1 MFNRISACGF
11 DPERPIR
18 AEISFFCGPAVLW
31 TEITILQPINLHP
44 PPGLTRY
51 ILLILALL
59 GFVGMPSA
67 HPAGNHALQS
77 FALSYQPMNFGRPAR
92 TVVTVEDKETHDPLL
107 GATVS
112 IVSRADTL
120 RGTTVKE
127 DFYRIMAVYRCDRIF
142 RDSVDLEVTYVGYK
156 PFKKRYGNTGFRG
169 RIEVKME
176 VDEQS
181 IAQVVVVGQQVAMV
195 FRGDTTVYNAGAFKT
210 MADDRFAE
218 LLKQLPGVEI
228 KDNKIYAEGQEVKRV
243 LIDGKNLFGSKT
255 SYALTDL
262 EASDVRSV
270 RVYEDFSP
278 EAKRLGDNTAEKEK
292 VMDVETKSKRG
303 YILGGNL
310 EGTLGASL
318 ERDYS
323 GRHEIRHSEAGSFYR
338 NTERGNWRLEASNSK
353 DNIRQGEGVS
363 FDSKTTP
370 TKQTDAQADYTL
382 RRGDSTNVSTAV
394 RFGRSRQS
402 STGSSQT
409 EYFPTEAYALRSEE
423 SRNESLS
430 KSLSAEI
437 SNYVNIQRKKKV
449 FGAMTTFSID
459 DGSTLG
465 HSRTQQR
472 IDDEKTRTNLNSN
485 SDRRNIRLNVS
496 IFFHSKISERS
507 TLSFNVSGKYAPGDR
522 DGWRVDTTASTPG
535 LQVKLRNDGDS
546 RNYSFGANL
555 GYRYKLGKKGSVNA
569 SYNFSRDYARSKQ
582 LAVDFLSDPQG
593 VVDTVNSYH
602 YTTDTYTHS
611 LQTSLQ
617 YRSGDVW
624 IMAGLGGVLYDI
636 ARSERFPK
644 EERFP
649 RLFFQLNPTVYL
661 SVGKSRKRFSFNLAS
676 FPQMIP
682 LDALR
687 STLNATNP
695 LSLQAGNP
703 GLKLQNDL
711 SGSAGFQFTDV
722 KKALS
727 FSVRLNGSYTF
738 NYIAQRRT
746 LFLEDTYLPQYDYTA
761 RKGAQLTTQA
771 NVGGNYNLG
780 GRVSYSQQINPLRS
794 TLNVS
799 VNYGFS
805 QTPYFTGEDL
815 FHSVRHSLG
824 FGFGFDSGFSS
835 KVKLNIRSNTSMSSY
850 TTQKETAQELRE
862 QLTAR
867 VDLRFGKYF
876 GSVGTLYEFYCNSR
890 SHALTRHN
898 VILNASAGRKFGKE
912 NRLGLSAGVIDILNR
927 PDYTTTSF
935 DTDYI
940 VTSSTSYLGR
950 YGYLRVAY
958 TF

>member
-1 MFNRISACGF
+1 M
-11 DPERPIR
+11 
-18 AEISFFCGPAVLW
+18 
-31 TEITILQPINLHP
+31 
-44 PPGLTRY
+44 
-51 ILLILALL
+51 
-59 GFVGMPSA
+59 
-67 HPAGNHALQS
+67 
-77 FALSYQPMNFGRPAR
+77 
-92 TVVTVEDKETHDPLL
+92 
-107 GATVS
+107 
-112 IVSRADTL
+112 
-120 RGTTVKE
+120 
-127 DFYRIMAVYRCDRIF
+127 
-142 RDSVDLEVTYVGYK
+142 
-156 PFKKRYGNTGFRG
+156 
-169 RIEVKME
+169 
-176 VDEQS
+176 
-181 IAQVVVVGQQVAMV
+181 
-195 FRGDTTVYNAGAFKT
+195 
-210 MADDRFAE
+210 
-218 LLKQLPGVEI
+218 
-228 KDNKIYAEGQEVKRV
+228 
-243 LIDGKNLFGSKT
+243 
-255 SYALTDL
+255 
-262 EASDVRSV
+262 
-270 RVYEDFSP
+270 
-278 EAKRLGDNTAEKEK
+278 
-292 VMDVETKSKRG
+292 
-303 YILGGNL
+303 
-310 EGTLGASL
+310 
-318 ERDYS
+318 
-323 GRHEIRHSEAGSFYR
+323 
-338 NTERGNWRLEASNSK
+338 
-353 DNIRQGEGVS
+353 
-363 FDSKTTP
+363 
-370 TKQTDAQADYTL
+370 
-382 RRGDSTNVSTAV
+382 
-394 RFGRSRQS
+394 
-402 STGSSQT
+402 
-409 EYFPTEAYALRSEE
+409 
-423 SRNESLS
+423 
-430 KSLSAEI
+430 
-437 SNYVNIQRKKKV
+437 
-449 FGAMTTFSID
+449 
-459 DGSTLG
+459 
-465 HSRTQQR
+465 
-472 IDDEKTRTNLNSN
+472 
-485 SDRRNIRLNVS
+485 NVS

-835 KVKLNIRSNTSMSSY
+835 QVKLNIRSNTSMSSY

-927 PDYTTTSF
+927 PDYATTSF

>member
-1 MFNRISACGF
+1 
-11 DPERPIR
+11 
-18 AEISFFCGPAVLW
+18 
-31 TEITILQPINLHP
+31 
-44 PPGLTRY
+44 
-51 ILLILALL
+51 
-59 GFVGMPSA
+59 
-67 HPAGNHALQS
+67 
-77 FALSYQPMNFGRPAR
+77 MNFGRPAR

-687 STLNATNP
+687 STL
-695 LSLQAGNP
+695 
-703 GLKLQNDL
+703 
-711 SGSAGFQFTDV
+711 
-722 KKALS
+722 
-727 FSVRLNGSYTF
+727 
-738 NYIAQRRT
+738 
-746 LFLEDTYLPQYDYTA
+746 
-761 RKGAQLTTQA
+761 
-771 NVGGNYNLG
+771 
-780 GRVSYSQQINPLRS
+780 
-794 TLNVS
+794 
-799 VNYGFS
+799 
-805 QTPYFTGEDL
+805 
-815 FHSVRHSLG
+815 
-824 FGFGFDSGFSS
+824 
-835 KVKLNIRSNTSMSSY
+835 
-850 TTQKETAQELRE
+850 
-862 QLTAR
+862 
-867 VDLRFGKYF
+867 
-876 GSVGTLYEFYCNSR
+876 
-890 SHALTRHN
+890 TRHN

-927 PDYTTTSF
+927 PDYATTSF

>member
-1 MFNRISACGF
+1 MKSAIPR
-11 DPERPIR
+11 PEAFTATP
-18 AEISFFCGPAVLW
+18 
-31 TEITILQPINLHP
+31 
-44 PPGLTRY
+44 
-51 ILLILALL
+51 
-59 GFVGMPSA
+59 
-67 HPAGNHALQS
+67 
-77 FALSYQPMNFGRPAR
+77 
-92 TVVTVEDKETHDPLL
+92 K
-107 GATVS
+107 GAT
-112 IVSRADTL
+112 
-120 RGTTVKE
+120 
-127 DFYRIMAVYRCDRIF
+127 
-142 RDSVDLEVTYVGYK
+142 
-156 PFKKRYGNTGFRG
+156 
-169 RIEVKME
+169 
-176 VDEQS
+176 
-181 IAQVVVVGQQVAMV
+181 
-195 FRGDTTVYNAGAFKT
+195 
-210 MADDRFAE
+210 
-218 LLKQLPGVEI
+218 
-228 KDNKIYAEGQEVKRV
+228 
-243 LIDGKNLFGSKT
+243 
-255 SYALTDL
+255 
-262 EASDVRSV
+262 
-270 RVYEDFSP
+270 
-278 EAKRLGDNTAEKEK
+278 
-292 VMDVETKSKRG
+292 
-303 YILGGNL
+303 
-310 EGTLGASL
+310 
-318 ERDYS
+318 
-323 GRHEIRHSEAGSFYR
+323 
-338 NTERGNWRLEASNSK
+338 
-353 DNIRQGEGVS
+353 GVS

-485 SDRRNIRLNVS
+485 SDRRNIRLNAS
-496 IFFHSKISERS
+496 IFFHSKISDRS

-546 RNYSFGANL
+546 HNYSFGANL

-569 SYNFSRDYARSKQ
+569 SYSFSRDYARSKQ

-761 RKGAQLTTQA
+761 RKGAQLTTQT

-799 VNYGFS
+799 VNYDFS

-912 NRLGLSAGVIDILNR
+912 NRLGLSVGVIDILNR
-927 PDYTTTSF
+927 PDYATTSF

>member
-1 MFNRISACGF
+1 M
-11 DPERPIR
+11 
-18 AEISFFCGPAVLW
+18 L
-31 TEITILQPINLHP
+31 
-44 PPGLTRY
+44 
-51 ILLILALL
+51 
-59 GFVGMPSA
+59 
-67 HPAGNHALQS
+67 
-77 FALSYQPMNFGRPAR
+77 
-92 TVVTVEDKETHDPLL
+92 
-107 GATVS
+107 
-112 IVSRADTL
+112 
-120 RGTTVKE
+120 
-127 DFYRIMAVYRCDRIF
+127 F
-142 RDSVDLEVTYVGYK
+142 RS
-156 PFKKRYGNTGFRG
+156 
-169 RIEVKME
+169 
-176 VDEQS
+176 
-181 IAQVVVVGQQVAMV
+181 
-195 FRGDTTVYNAGAFKT
+195 
-210 MADDRFAE
+210 
-218 LLKQLPGVEI
+218 
-228 KDNKIYAEGQEVKRV
+228 
-243 LIDGKNLFGSKT
+243 
-255 SYALTDL
+255 
-262 EASDVRSV
+262 
-270 RVYEDFSP
+270 
-278 EAKRLGDNTAEKEK
+278 
-292 VMDVETKSKRG
+292 
-303 YILGGNL
+303 
-310 EGTLGASL
+310 
-318 ERDYS
+318 
-323 GRHEIRHSEAGSFYR
+323 
-338 NTERGNWRLEASNSK
+338 
-353 DNIRQGEGVS
+353 
-363 FDSKTTP
+363 
-370 TKQTDAQADYTL
+370 
-382 RRGDSTNVSTAV
+382 V

-409 EYFPTEAYALRSEE
+409 EYFPTEAYALRNEE

-485 SDRRNIRLNVS
+485 SDRRNIRLNVN

-546 RNYSFGANL
+546 HNYSFGANL

-676 FPQMIP
+676 FPQMIL

-927 PDYTTTSF
+927 PDYATTSF

>member
-1 MFNRISACGF
+1 MKSAIPR
-11 DPERPIR
+11 PEAFTATP
-18 AEISFFCGPAVLW
+18 
-31 TEITILQPINLHP
+31 
-44 PPGLTRY
+44 
-51 ILLILALL
+51 
-59 GFVGMPSA
+59 
-67 HPAGNHALQS
+67 
-77 FALSYQPMNFGRPAR
+77 
-92 TVVTVEDKETHDPLL
+92 K
-107 GATVS
+107 GAT
-112 IVSRADTL
+112 
-120 RGTTVKE
+120 
-127 DFYRIMAVYRCDRIF
+127 
-142 RDSVDLEVTYVGYK
+142 
-156 PFKKRYGNTGFRG
+156 
-169 RIEVKME
+169 
-176 VDEQS
+176 
-181 IAQVVVVGQQVAMV
+181 
-195 FRGDTTVYNAGAFKT
+195 
-210 MADDRFAE
+210 
-218 LLKQLPGVEI
+218 
-228 KDNKIYAEGQEVKRV
+228 
-243 LIDGKNLFGSKT
+243 
-255 SYALTDL
+255 
-262 EASDVRSV
+262 
-270 RVYEDFSP
+270 
-278 EAKRLGDNTAEKEK
+278 
-292 VMDVETKSKRG
+292 
-303 YILGGNL
+303 
-310 EGTLGASL
+310 
-318 ERDYS
+318 
-323 GRHEIRHSEAGSFYR
+323 
-338 NTERGNWRLEASNSK
+338 
-353 DNIRQGEGVS
+353 GVS

-382 RRGDSTNVSTAV
+382 RRGDSTNVSTTV

-409 EYFPTEAYALRSEE
+409 EYFPTEAYALRNEE

-569 SYNFSRDYARSKQ
+569 SYSFSRDYARSKQ
-582 LAVDFLSDPQG
+582 QAVDFLSDPQG
-593 VVDTVNSYH
+593 VVDTINSYH

-738 NYIAQRRT
+738 NYITQRRT

-927 PDYTTTSF
+927 PDYATTSF

>member
-1 MFNRISACGF
+1 MKSAIPR
-11 DPERPIR
+11 PEAFTATP
-18 AEISFFCGPAVLW
+18 
-31 TEITILQPINLHP
+31 
-44 PPGLTRY
+44 
-51 ILLILALL
+51 
-59 GFVGMPSA
+59 
-67 HPAGNHALQS
+67 
-77 FALSYQPMNFGRPAR
+77 
-92 TVVTVEDKETHDPLL
+92 K
-107 GATVS
+107 GAT
-112 IVSRADTL
+112 
-120 RGTTVKE
+120 
-127 DFYRIMAVYRCDRIF
+127 
-142 RDSVDLEVTYVGYK
+142 
-156 PFKKRYGNTGFRG
+156 
-169 RIEVKME
+169 
-176 VDEQS
+176 
-181 IAQVVVVGQQVAMV
+181 
-195 FRGDTTVYNAGAFKT
+195 
-210 MADDRFAE
+210 
-218 LLKQLPGVEI
+218 
-228 KDNKIYAEGQEVKRV
+228 
-243 LIDGKNLFGSKT
+243 
-255 SYALTDL
+255 
-262 EASDVRSV
+262 
-270 RVYEDFSP
+270 
-278 EAKRLGDNTAEKEK
+278 
-292 VMDVETKSKRG
+292 
-303 YILGGNL
+303 
-310 EGTLGASL
+310 
-318 ERDYS
+318 
-323 GRHEIRHSEAGSFYR
+323 
-338 NTERGNWRLEASNSK
+338 
-353 DNIRQGEGVS
+353 GVS

-687 STLNATNP
+687 STL
-695 LSLQAGNP
+695 
-703 GLKLQNDL
+703 
-711 SGSAGFQFTDV
+711 
-722 KKALS
+722 
-727 FSVRLNGSYTF
+727 
-738 NYIAQRRT
+738 
-746 LFLEDTYLPQYDYTA
+746 
-761 RKGAQLTTQA
+761 
-771 NVGGNYNLG
+771 
-780 GRVSYSQQINPLRS
+780 
-794 TLNVS
+794 
-799 VNYGFS
+799 
-805 QTPYFTGEDL
+805 
-815 FHSVRHSLG
+815 
-824 FGFGFDSGFSS
+824 
-835 KVKLNIRSNTSMSSY
+835 
-850 TTQKETAQELRE
+850 
-862 QLTAR
+862 
-867 VDLRFGKYF
+867 
-876 GSVGTLYEFYCNSR
+876 
-890 SHALTRHN
+890 TRHN

>member
-1 MFNRISACGF
+1 MKSAIPR
-11 DPERPIR
+11 PEAFTATP
-18 AEISFFCGPAVLW
+18 
-31 TEITILQPINLHP
+31 
-44 PPGLTRY
+44 
-51 ILLILALL
+51 
-59 GFVGMPSA
+59 
-67 HPAGNHALQS
+67 
-77 FALSYQPMNFGRPAR
+77 
-92 TVVTVEDKETHDPLL
+92 K
-107 GATVS
+107 GAT
-112 IVSRADTL
+112 
-120 RGTTVKE
+120 
-127 DFYRIMAVYRCDRIF
+127 
-142 RDSVDLEVTYVGYK
+142 
-156 PFKKRYGNTGFRG
+156 
-169 RIEVKME
+169 
-176 VDEQS
+176 
-181 IAQVVVVGQQVAMV
+181 
-195 FRGDTTVYNAGAFKT
+195 
-210 MADDRFAE
+210 
-218 LLKQLPGVEI
+218 
-228 KDNKIYAEGQEVKRV
+228 
-243 LIDGKNLFGSKT
+243 
-255 SYALTDL
+255 
-262 EASDVRSV
+262 
-270 RVYEDFSP
+270 
-278 EAKRLGDNTAEKEK
+278 
-292 VMDVETKSKRG
+292 
-303 YILGGNL
+303 
-310 EGTLGASL
+310 
-318 ERDYS
+318 
-323 GRHEIRHSEAGSFYR
+323 
-338 NTERGNWRLEASNSK
+338 
-353 DNIRQGEGVS
+353 GVS

-409 EYFPTEAYALRSEE
+409 EYFLTEAYALRSEE

-912 NRLGLSAGVIDILNR
+912 NRLGVSAGVTDILNR
-927 PDYTTTSF
+927 PDYATTSF

>member
-1 MFNRISACGF
+1 MFNRIPACGF
-11 DPERPIR
+11 DPKHPFR
-18 AEISFFCGPAVLW
+18 AEISFPQTDCTMDGNCYLAANKPSL
-31 TEITILQPINLHP
+31 
-44 PPGLTRY
+44 PGLTRY
-51 ILLILALL
+51 ILLILALF

-77 FALSYQPMNFGRPAR
+77 FAVSTHLMNFGRSAR
-92 TVVTVEDKETHDPLL
+92 TIVMVEDKETHDPLL

-195 FRGDTTVYNAGAFKT
+195 FRGDTTVYNAGSFKT

-243 LIDGKNLFGSKT
+243 LIDGKNLFGTKT

-303 YILGGNL
+303 YIQGGNL

-338 NTERGNWRLEASNSK
+338 NTEKGNWRLEASNSK

-363 FDSKTTP
+363 FNSKTTP
-370 TKQTDAQADYTL
+370 SKQTDAQADYTL
-382 RRGDSTNVSTAV
+382 RRGDSTNVSTSV

-402 STGSSQT
+402 STGFSQT

-423 SRNESLS
+423 SRNESLLR
-430 KSLSAEI
+430 SLSAEI
-437 SNYVNIQRKKKV
+437 SNYVNIQRKKNV
-449 FGAMTTFSID
+449 FGAMTSFSID
-459 DGSTLG
+459 DGSTSG
-465 HSRTQQR
+465 HNRTQQR
-472 IDDEKTRTNLNSN
+472 IDDEKTRTNLNSDFEN
-485 SDRRNIRLNVS
+485 RNIRLNVNVYY
-496 IFFHSKISERS
+496 HTRISERS

-546 RNYSFGANL
+546 RSYSFGANL
-555 GYRYKLGKKGSVNA
+555 GYRYKLGKKGSFNA
-569 SYNFSRDYARSKQ
+569 SYGFSRDYARSKQ

-611 LQTSLQ
+611 LQTRLQ

-624 IMAGLGGVLYDI
+624 MMAGLGGVLYDI

-661 SVGKSRKRFSFNLAS
+661 SVGKSRRRFSFNLAS

-682 LDALR
+682 LESLR

-703 GLKLQNDL
+703 DLKLQNNL

-727 FSVRLNGSYTF
+727 FSVQLNGSYTF
-738 NYIAQRRT
+738 NYIASRRT
-746 LFLEDTYLPQYDYTA
+746 LFLEDTYLPRYDYTA
-761 RKGAQLTTQA
+761 QKGAQLTSQT

-780 GRVSYSQQINPLRS
+780 GRISYSQQINPLRS

-799 VNYGFS
+799 VNYGFN
-805 QTPYFTGEDL
+805 QTPYFTGNDL

-835 KVKLNIRSNTSMSSY
+835 KIKINIRSNTSMSSY
-850 TTQKETAQELRE
+850 TTQKETSQELRE

-890 SHALTRHN
+890 SHTLTRHN

-912 NRLGLSAGVIDILNR
+912 NRLGVSVGVIDILNR
-927 PDYTTTSF
+927 PDYATTSF
-935 DTDYI
+935 DTDYV
-940 VTSSTSYLGR
+940 VTSTTSYLGR

>member
-1 MFNRISACGF
+1 
-11 DPERPIR
+11 
-18 AEISFFCGPAVLW
+18 
-31 TEITILQPINLHP
+31 
-44 PPGLTRY
+44 
-51 ILLILALL
+51 
-59 GFVGMPSA
+59 
-67 HPAGNHALQS
+67 
-77 FALSYQPMNFGRPAR
+77 
-92 TVVTVEDKETHDPLL
+92 
-107 GATVS
+107 
-112 IVSRADTL
+112 
-120 RGTTVKE
+120 
-127 DFYRIMAVYRCDRIF
+127 
-142 RDSVDLEVTYVGYK
+142 
-156 PFKKRYGNTGFRG
+156 
-169 RIEVKME
+169 
-176 VDEQS
+176 
-181 IAQVVVVGQQVAMV
+181 
-195 FRGDTTVYNAGAFKT
+195 

-292 VMDVETKSKRG
+292 VMNVETKSKRG

-409 EYFPTEAYALRSEE
+409 EYFLTEAYALRSEE

-496 IFFHSKISERS
+496 IFFHSKISDRS

-546 RNYSFGANL
+546 HNYSFGANL

-682 LDALR
+682 LDAQRHQPPFVAGRKPR
-687 STLNATNP
+687 SQVAERPLGIGGIPVHRRQKGPLLQRAAQRQLHLQLHRPATH
-695 LSLQAGNP
+695 
-703 GLKLQNDL
+703 
-711 SGSAGFQFTDV
+711 
-722 KKALS
+722 ALPRRHLPAP
-727 FSVRLNGSYTF
+727 VRLHGTEGC
-738 NYIAQRRT
+738 AAHHAGQRR
-746 LFLEDTYLPQYDYTA
+746 
-761 RKGAQLTTQA
+761 
-771 NVGGNYNLG
+771 GNYNLG

-912 NRLGLSAGVIDILNR
+912 NRLGVSAGVIDILNR
-927 PDYTTTSF
+927 PDYATTSF

>member
-1 MFNRISACGF
+1 
-11 DPERPIR
+11 
-18 AEISFFCGPAVLW
+18 
-31 TEITILQPINLHP
+31 
-44 PPGLTRY
+44 
-51 ILLILALL
+51 
-59 GFVGMPSA
+59 
-67 HPAGNHALQS
+67 
-77 FALSYQPMNFGRPAR
+77 MNFGRPAR

-156 PFKKRYGNTGFRG
+156 PFKKRYGNTEFRG

-363 FDSKTTP
+363 VRLEDDP
-370 TKQTDAQADYTL
+370 HETD
-382 RRGDSTNVSTAV
+382 RRPGGLYPAP
-394 RFGRSRQS
+394 GR
-402 STGSSQT
+402 
-409 EYFPTEAYALRSEE
+409 L
-423 SRNESLS
+423 
-430 KSLSAEI
+430 
-437 SNYVNIQRKKKV
+437 
-449 FGAMTTFSID
+449 D
-459 DGSTLG
+459 
-465 HSRTQQR
+465 QR
-472 IDDEKTRTNLNSN
+472 IDRRPVRTQPPEQHGVLADRIFPDRSLCPAQRGEPERIALEIAFGGDLELRQHPAEEEGFRGHDHLF
-485 SDRRNIRLNVS
+485 DRRRLHTRAQPHAAADRRRKDPDEPQQQLRQTQHPIECQHFLPLENFRTVDPVVQRLGQIRTRRPGRLAGRHDRPRHPACKSNCATTATAATIRSAPIWATATNWEKRV
-496 IFFHSKISERS
+496 RS
-507 TLSFNVSGKYAPGDR
+507 TPH
-522 DGWRVDTTASTPG
+522 TASAAITPA
-535 LQVKLRNDGDS
+535 RNS
-546 RNYSFGANL
+546 WRSISSPT
-555 GYRYKLGKKGSVNA
+555 RRA
-569 SYNFSRDYARSKQ
+569 SSTRST
-582 LAVDFLSDPQG
+582 P
-593 VVDTVNSYH
+593 TI
-602 YTTDTYTHS
+602 TRPTPYTHS

-805 QTPYFTGEDL
+805 QTPYFTGDDL

-912 NRLGLSAGVIDILNR
+912 NRLGISVGVIDILNR
-927 PDYTTTSF
+927 PDYATTSF

>member
-1 MFNRISACGF
+1 MKSAIPR
-11 DPERPIR
+11 PEAFTATP
-18 AEISFFCGPAVLW
+18 
-31 TEITILQPINLHP
+31 
-44 PPGLTRY
+44 
-51 ILLILALL
+51 
-59 GFVGMPSA
+59 
-67 HPAGNHALQS
+67 
-77 FALSYQPMNFGRPAR
+77 
-92 TVVTVEDKETHDPLL
+92 K
-107 GATVS
+107 GAT
-112 IVSRADTL
+112 
-120 RGTTVKE
+120 
-127 DFYRIMAVYRCDRIF
+127 
-142 RDSVDLEVTYVGYK
+142 
-156 PFKKRYGNTGFRG
+156 
-169 RIEVKME
+169 
-176 VDEQS
+176 
-181 IAQVVVVGQQVAMV
+181 
-195 FRGDTTVYNAGAFKT
+195 
-210 MADDRFAE
+210 
-218 LLKQLPGVEI
+218 
-228 KDNKIYAEGQEVKRV
+228 
-243 LIDGKNLFGSKT
+243 
-255 SYALTDL
+255 
-262 EASDVRSV
+262 
-270 RVYEDFSP
+270 
-278 EAKRLGDNTAEKEK
+278 
-292 VMDVETKSKRG
+292 
-303 YILGGNL
+303 
-310 EGTLGASL
+310 
-318 ERDYS
+318 
-323 GRHEIRHSEAGSFYR
+323 
-338 NTERGNWRLEASNSK
+338 
-353 DNIRQGEGVS
+353 GVS

-382 RRGDSTNVSTAV
+382 RRGDSTNVSTTV

-485 SDRRNIRLNVS
+485 SDRRNIRLNVN

-546 RNYSFGANL
+546 HNYSFGANL

-569 SYNFSRDYARSKQ
+569 SYSFSRDYARSKQ
-582 LAVDFLSDPQG
+582 QAVDFLSDPQG
-593 VVDTVNSYH
+593 VVDTINSYH

-761 RKGAQLTTQA
+761 RKGAQLTTQT

-912 NRLGLSAGVIDILNR
+912 NRLGLSVGVIDILNR
-927 PDYTTTSF
+927 PDYATTSF

>member
-1 MFNRISACGF
+1 
-11 DPERPIR
+11 
-18 AEISFFCGPAVLW
+18 
-31 TEITILQPINLHP
+31 
-44 PPGLTRY
+44 
-51 ILLILALL
+51 
-59 GFVGMPSA
+59 
-67 HPAGNHALQS
+67 
-77 FALSYQPMNFGRPAR
+77 
-92 TVVTVEDKETHDPLL
+92 
-107 GATVS
+107 
-112 IVSRADTL
+112 
-120 RGTTVKE
+120 
-127 DFYRIMAVYRCDRIF
+127 
-142 RDSVDLEVTYVGYK
+142 
-156 PFKKRYGNTGFRG
+156 
-169 RIEVKME
+169 
-176 VDEQS
+176 
-181 IAQVVVVGQQVAMV
+181 
-195 FRGDTTVYNAGAFKT
+195 
-210 MADDRFAE
+210 
-218 LLKQLPGVEI
+218 
-228 KDNKIYAEGQEVKRV
+228 
-243 LIDGKNLFGSKT
+243 
-255 SYALTDL
+255 
-262 EASDVRSV
+262 
-270 RVYEDFSP
+270 
-278 EAKRLGDNTAEKEK
+278 
-292 VMDVETKSKRG
+292 
-303 YILGGNL
+303 
-310 EGTLGASL
+310 
-318 ERDYS
+318 
-323 GRHEIRHSEAGSFYR
+323 
-338 NTERGNWRLEASNSK
+338 
-353 DNIRQGEGVS
+353 
-363 FDSKTTP
+363 
-370 TKQTDAQADYTL
+370 
-382 RRGDSTNVSTAV
+382 
-394 RFGRSRQS
+394 
-402 STGSSQT
+402 
-409 EYFPTEAYALRSEE
+409 
-423 SRNESLS
+423 
-430 KSLSAEI
+430 
-437 SNYVNIQRKKKV
+437 
-449 FGAMTTFSID
+449 
-459 DGSTLG
+459 
-465 HSRTQQR
+465 
-472 IDDEKTRTNLNSN
+472 
-485 SDRRNIRLNVS
+485 
-496 IFFHSKISERS
+496 
-507 TLSFNVSGKYAPGDR
+507 
-522 DGWRVDTTASTPG
+522 
-535 LQVKLRNDGDS
+535 
-546 RNYSFGANL
+546 
-555 GYRYKLGKKGSVNA
+555 
-569 SYNFSRDYARSKQ
+569 
-582 LAVDFLSDPQG
+582 
-593 VVDTVNSYH
+593 
-602 YTTDTYTHS
+602 
-611 LQTSLQ
+611 
-617 YRSGDVW
+617 
-624 IMAGLGGVLYDI
+624 MAGLGGVLYDI

-761 RKGAQLTTQA
+761 RKGAQLTTQT

-927 PDYTTTSF
+927 PDYATTSF

>member
-1 MFNRISACGF
+1 MKSAIPR
-11 DPERPIR
+11 PEAFTATP
-18 AEISFFCGPAVLW
+18 
-31 TEITILQPINLHP
+31 
-44 PPGLTRY
+44 
-51 ILLILALL
+51 
-59 GFVGMPSA
+59 
-67 HPAGNHALQS
+67 
-77 FALSYQPMNFGRPAR
+77 
-92 TVVTVEDKETHDPLL
+92 K
-107 GATVS
+107 GATGVS
-112 IVSRADTL
+112 KPPTR
-120 RGTTVKE
+120 RTT
-127 DFYRIMAVYRCDRIF
+127 
-142 RDSVDLEVTYVGYK
+142 
-156 PFKKRYGNTGFRG
+156 
-169 RIEVKME
+169 
-176 VDEQS
+176 
-181 IAQVVVVGQQVAMV
+181 
-195 FRGDTTVYNAGAFKT
+195 
-210 MADDRFAE
+210 
-218 LLKQLPGVEI
+218 
-228 KDNKIYAEGQEVKRV
+228 
-243 LIDGKNLFGSKT
+243 
-255 SYALTDL
+255 
-262 EASDVRSV
+262 
-270 RVYEDFSP
+270 
-278 EAKRLGDNTAEKEK
+278 
-292 VMDVETKSKRG
+292 
-303 YILGGNL
+303 
-310 EGTLGASL
+310 
-318 ERDYS
+318 S
-323 GRHEIRHSEAGSFYR
+323 GREKASRSTRRRPPR
-338 NTERGNWRLEASNSK
+338 NRP
-353 DNIRQGEGVS
+353 
-363 FDSKTTP
+363 TP
-370 TKQTDAQADYTL
+370 RRTIPW

-409 EYFPTEAYALRSEE
+409 EYFPTEAYALRNEE

-522 DGWRVDTTASTPG
+522 DGWRIDTTASTPG

-569 SYNFSRDYARSKQ
+569 SYNFSRDYTRSKQ

-727 FSVRLNGSYTF
+727 FSVRLNGNYTF

-746 LFLEDTYLPQYDYTA
+746 LFLEDTYPAPVRLHGTEGCAAHHADQRRGQLQPRGQGLLLTA
-761 RKGAQLTTQA
+761 DQPAALDPER
-771 NVGGNYNLG
+771 LG
-780 GRVSYSQQINPLRS
+780 ELR
-794 TLNVS
+794 L
-799 VNYGFS
+799 
-805 QTPYFTGEDL
+805 QPDAL
-815 FHSVRHSLG
+815 FHRRRPLPLG
-824 FGFGFDSGFSS
+824 PPFARLRLRLRLRLGLSS

-912 NRLGLSAGVIDILNR
+912 NRLGVSVGVIDILNR
-927 PDYTTTSF
+927 PDYATTSF

>member
-1 MFNRISACGF
+1 MKSAIPR
-11 DPERPIR
+11 PEAFTATP
-18 AEISFFCGPAVLW
+18 
-31 TEITILQPINLHP
+31 
-44 PPGLTRY
+44 
-51 ILLILALL
+51 
-59 GFVGMPSA
+59 
-67 HPAGNHALQS
+67 
-77 FALSYQPMNFGRPAR
+77 
-92 TVVTVEDKETHDPLL
+92 K
-107 GATVS
+107 GAT
-112 IVSRADTL
+112 
-120 RGTTVKE
+120 
-127 DFYRIMAVYRCDRIF
+127 
-142 RDSVDLEVTYVGYK
+142 
-156 PFKKRYGNTGFRG
+156 
-169 RIEVKME
+169 
-176 VDEQS
+176 
-181 IAQVVVVGQQVAMV
+181 
-195 FRGDTTVYNAGAFKT
+195 
-210 MADDRFAE
+210 
-218 LLKQLPGVEI
+218 
-228 KDNKIYAEGQEVKRV
+228 
-243 LIDGKNLFGSKT
+243 
-255 SYALTDL
+255 
-262 EASDVRSV
+262 
-270 RVYEDFSP
+270 
-278 EAKRLGDNTAEKEK
+278 
-292 VMDVETKSKRG
+292 
-303 YILGGNL
+303 
-310 EGTLGASL
+310 
-318 ERDYS
+318 
-323 GRHEIRHSEAGSFYR
+323 
-338 NTERGNWRLEASNSK
+338 
-353 DNIRQGEGVS
+353 GVS
-363 FDSKTTP
+363 FDSKTTS

-485 SDRRNIRLNVS
+485 SDRRNIRLNVN

-546 RNYSFGANL
+546 HNYSFGANL

-927 PDYTTTSF
+927 PDYATTSF

>member
-1 MFNRISACGF
+1 
-11 DPERPIR
+11 
-18 AEISFFCGPAVLW
+18 
-31 TEITILQPINLHP
+31 
-44 PPGLTRY
+44 
-51 ILLILALL
+51 
-59 GFVGMPSA
+59 
-67 HPAGNHALQS
+67 
-77 FALSYQPMNFGRPAR
+77 MNFGRPAR
-92 TVVTVEDKETHDPLL
+92 TVVTVEDKETHNPLL

-112 IVSRADTL
+112 LVSRADTL

-382 RRGDSTNVSTAV
+382 RRGDSTNVSTTV

-496 IFFHSKISERS
+496 IFFHSKISEGRPCRS
-507 TLSFNVSGKYAPGDR
+507 TSRANTHPATGTAGGSTRRPRHPACR
-522 DGWRVDTTASTPG
+522 SNCATTATAATIRSAPIWATATNWEKRVRSTPHTTSAAITPA
-535 LQVKLRNDGDS
+535 RNS
-546 RNYSFGANL
+546 RRSISSPT
-555 GYRYKLGKKGSVNA
+555 RRA
-569 SYNFSRDYARSKQ
+569 SS
-582 LAVDFLSDPQG
+582 
-593 VVDTVNSYH
+593 T
-602 YTTDTYTHS
+602 
-611 LQTSLQ
+611 
-617 YRSGDVW
+617 
-624 IMAGLGGVLYDI
+624 
-636 ARSERFPK
+636 
-644 EERFP
+644 
-649 RLFFQLNPTVYL
+649 
-661 SVGKSRKRFSFNLAS
+661 
-676 FPQMIP
+676 
-682 LDALR
+682 R
-687 STLNATNP
+687 STPTITRPTPTRTACKPACNTGAAT
-695 LSLQAGNP
+695 
-703 GLKLQNDL
+703 
-711 SGSAGFQFTDV
+711 SG
-722 KKALS
+722 
-727 FSVRLNGSYTF
+727 
-738 NYIAQRRT
+738 
-746 LFLEDTYLPQYDYTA
+746 
-761 RKGAQLTTQA
+761 
-771 NVGGNYNLG
+771 
-780 GRVSYSQQINPLRS
+780 
-794 TLNVS
+794 
-799 VNYGFS
+799 
-805 QTPYFTGEDL
+805 
-815 FHSVRHSLG
+815 
-824 FGFGFDSGFSS
+824 
-835 KVKLNIRSNTSMSSY
+835 
-850 TTQKETAQELRE
+850 
-862 QLTAR
+862 
-867 VDLRFGKYF
+867 
-876 GSVGTLYEFYCNSR
+876 
-890 SHALTRHN
+890 
-898 VILNASAGRKFGKE
+898 
-912 NRLGLSAGVIDILNR
+912 
-927 PDYTTTSF
+927 
-935 DTDYI
+935 
-940 VTSSTSYLGR
+940 
-950 YGYLRVAY
+950 
-958 TF
+958 

>member
-1 MFNRISACGF
+1 
-11 DPERPIR
+11 
-18 AEISFFCGPAVLW
+18 
-31 TEITILQPINLHP
+31 
-44 PPGLTRY
+44 
-51 ILLILALL
+51 
-59 GFVGMPSA
+59 
-67 HPAGNHALQS
+67 
-77 FALSYQPMNFGRPAR
+77 MNFGRPAR
-92 TVVTVEDKETHDPLL
+92 TVVTVEDKETHNPLL

-120 RGTTVKE
+120 RDTTVKE

-142 RDSVDLEVTYVGYK
+142 RDSVAD
-156 PFKKRYGNTGFRG
+156 
-169 RIEVKME
+169 KME

-409 EYFPTEAYALRSEE
+409 EYFPTEAYALRNEE

-569 SYNFSRDYARSKQ
+569 SYSFSRDYARSKQ
-582 LAVDFLSDPQG
+582 QAVDFLSDPQG
-593 VVDTVNSYH
+593 VVDTINSYH

-761 RKGAQLTTQA
+761 RKSAQLTTQA

-890 SHALTRHN
+890 SHTLTRHN

-927 PDYTTTSF
+927 PDYATTSF

>member
-1 MFNRISACGF
+1 
-11 DPERPIR
+11 
-18 AEISFFCGPAVLW
+18 
-31 TEITILQPINLHP
+31 
-44 PPGLTRY
+44 
-51 ILLILALL
+51 
-59 GFVGMPSA
+59 
-67 HPAGNHALQS
+67 
-77 FALSYQPMNFGRPAR
+77 
-92 TVVTVEDKETHDPLL
+92 
-107 GATVS
+107 
-112 IVSRADTL
+112 
-120 RGTTVKE
+120 
-127 DFYRIMAVYRCDRIF
+127 
-142 RDSVDLEVTYVGYK
+142 
-156 PFKKRYGNTGFRG
+156 
-169 RIEVKME
+169 
-176 VDEQS
+176 
-181 IAQVVVVGQQVAMV
+181 
-195 FRGDTTVYNAGAFKT
+195 
-210 MADDRFAE
+210 
-218 LLKQLPGVEI
+218 
-228 KDNKIYAEGQEVKRV
+228 
-243 LIDGKNLFGSKT
+243 
-255 SYALTDL
+255 
-262 EASDVRSV
+262 
-270 RVYEDFSP
+270 
-278 EAKRLGDNTAEKEK
+278 
-292 VMDVETKSKRG
+292 
-303 YILGGNL
+303 
-310 EGTLGASL
+310 
-318 ERDYS
+318 
-323 GRHEIRHSEAGSFYR
+323 
-338 NTERGNWRLEASNSK
+338 
-353 DNIRQGEGVS
+353 
-363 FDSKTTP
+363 
-370 TKQTDAQADYTL
+370 
-382 RRGDSTNVSTAV
+382 
-394 RFGRSRQS
+394 
-402 STGSSQT
+402 
-409 EYFPTEAYALRSEE
+409 
-423 SRNESLS
+423 
-430 KSLSAEI
+430 
-437 SNYVNIQRKKKV
+437 
-449 FGAMTTFSID
+449 MTTFSID

-485 SDRRNIRLNVS
+485 SDRRNIRLNVN

-661 SVGKSRKRFSFNLAS
+661 SVGKSRKRFLFNLAS

-927 PDYTTTSF
+927 PDYATTSF

>member
-1 MFNRISACGF
+1 
-11 DPERPIR
+11 
-18 AEISFFCGPAVLW
+18 
-31 TEITILQPINLHP
+31 
-44 PPGLTRY
+44 
-51 ILLILALL
+51 
-59 GFVGMPSA
+59 
-67 HPAGNHALQS
+67 
-77 FALSYQPMNFGRPAR
+77 
-92 TVVTVEDKETHDPLL
+92 
-107 GATVS
+107 
-112 IVSRADTL
+112 
-120 RGTTVKE
+120 
-127 DFYRIMAVYRCDRIF
+127 
-142 RDSVDLEVTYVGYK
+142 
-156 PFKKRYGNTGFRG
+156 
-169 RIEVKME
+169 
-176 VDEQS
+176 
-181 IAQVVVVGQQVAMV
+181 
-195 FRGDTTVYNAGAFKT
+195 

-687 STLNATNP
+687 STL
-695 LSLQAGNP
+695 
-703 GLKLQNDL
+703 
-711 SGSAGFQFTDV
+711 
-722 KKALS
+722 
-727 FSVRLNGSYTF
+727 
-738 NYIAQRRT
+738 
-746 LFLEDTYLPQYDYTA
+746 
-761 RKGAQLTTQA
+761 
-771 NVGGNYNLG
+771 
-780 GRVSYSQQINPLRS
+780 
-794 TLNVS
+794 
-799 VNYGFS
+799 
-805 QTPYFTGEDL
+805 
-815 FHSVRHSLG
+815 
-824 FGFGFDSGFSS
+824 
-835 KVKLNIRSNTSMSSY
+835 
-850 TTQKETAQELRE
+850 
-862 QLTAR
+862 
-867 VDLRFGKYF
+867 
-876 GSVGTLYEFYCNSR
+876 
-890 SHALTRHN
+890 TRHN

>member
-1 MFNRISACGF
+1 MKSAIPR
-11 DPERPIR
+11 PEAFTATP
-18 AEISFFCGPAVLW
+18 
-31 TEITILQPINLHP
+31 
-44 PPGLTRY
+44 
-51 ILLILALL
+51 
-59 GFVGMPSA
+59 
-67 HPAGNHALQS
+67 
-77 FALSYQPMNFGRPAR
+77 
-92 TVVTVEDKETHDPLL
+92 K
-107 GATVS
+107 GAT
-112 IVSRADTL
+112 
-120 RGTTVKE
+120 
-127 DFYRIMAVYRCDRIF
+127 
-142 RDSVDLEVTYVGYK
+142 
-156 PFKKRYGNTGFRG
+156 
-169 RIEVKME
+169 
-176 VDEQS
+176 
-181 IAQVVVVGQQVAMV
+181 
-195 FRGDTTVYNAGAFKT
+195 
-210 MADDRFAE
+210 
-218 LLKQLPGVEI
+218 
-228 KDNKIYAEGQEVKRV
+228 
-243 LIDGKNLFGSKT
+243 
-255 SYALTDL
+255 
-262 EASDVRSV
+262 
-270 RVYEDFSP
+270 
-278 EAKRLGDNTAEKEK
+278 
-292 VMDVETKSKRG
+292 
-303 YILGGNL
+303 
-310 EGTLGASL
+310 
-318 ERDYS
+318 
-323 GRHEIRHSEAGSFYR
+323 
-338 NTERGNWRLEASNSK
+338 
-353 DNIRQGEGVS
+353 GVS

-546 RNYSFGANL
+546 HNYSFGANL

-582 LAVDFLSDPQG
+582 QAVDFLSDPQG
-593 VVDTVNSYH
+593 VVDTINSYH

-738 NYIAQRRT
+738 NYITQRRT

-927 PDYTTTSF
+927 PDYATTSF

>member
-1 MFNRISACGF
+1 MKSAIPR
-11 DPERPIR
+11 PEAFTATP
-18 AEISFFCGPAVLW
+18 
-31 TEITILQPINLHP
+31 
-44 PPGLTRY
+44 
-51 ILLILALL
+51 
-59 GFVGMPSA
+59 
-67 HPAGNHALQS
+67 
-77 FALSYQPMNFGRPAR
+77 
-92 TVVTVEDKETHDPLL
+92 K
-107 GATVS
+107 GAT
-112 IVSRADTL
+112 
-120 RGTTVKE
+120 
-127 DFYRIMAVYRCDRIF
+127 
-142 RDSVDLEVTYVGYK
+142 
-156 PFKKRYGNTGFRG
+156 
-169 RIEVKME
+169 
-176 VDEQS
+176 
-181 IAQVVVVGQQVAMV
+181 
-195 FRGDTTVYNAGAFKT
+195 
-210 MADDRFAE
+210 
-218 LLKQLPGVEI
+218 
-228 KDNKIYAEGQEVKRV
+228 
-243 LIDGKNLFGSKT
+243 
-255 SYALTDL
+255 
-262 EASDVRSV
+262 
-270 RVYEDFSP
+270 
-278 EAKRLGDNTAEKEK
+278 
-292 VMDVETKSKRG
+292 
-303 YILGGNL
+303 
-310 EGTLGASL
+310 
-318 ERDYS
+318 
-323 GRHEIRHSEAGSFYR
+323 
-338 NTERGNWRLEASNSK
+338 
-353 DNIRQGEGVS
+353 GVS

-409 EYFPTEAYALRSEE
+409 EYFPTEAYALRNEE

-485 SDRRNIRLNVS
+485 SDRRNIRLNVN

-546 RNYSFGANL
+546 HNYSFGANL

-761 RKGAQLTTQA
+761 RKGAHLTTQA

-927 PDYTTTSF
+927 PDYATTSF

>member
-1 MFNRISACGF
+1 MKSAIPR
-11 DPERPIR
+11 PEAFTATP
-18 AEISFFCGPAVLW
+18 
-31 TEITILQPINLHP
+31 
-44 PPGLTRY
+44 
-51 ILLILALL
+51 
-59 GFVGMPSA
+59 
-67 HPAGNHALQS
+67 
-77 FALSYQPMNFGRPAR
+77 
-92 TVVTVEDKETHDPLL
+92 K
-107 GATVS
+107 GAT
-112 IVSRADTL
+112 
-120 RGTTVKE
+120 
-127 DFYRIMAVYRCDRIF
+127 
-142 RDSVDLEVTYVGYK
+142 
-156 PFKKRYGNTGFRG
+156 
-169 RIEVKME
+169 
-176 VDEQS
+176 
-181 IAQVVVVGQQVAMV
+181 
-195 FRGDTTVYNAGAFKT
+195 
-210 MADDRFAE
+210 
-218 LLKQLPGVEI
+218 
-228 KDNKIYAEGQEVKRV
+228 
-243 LIDGKNLFGSKT
+243 
-255 SYALTDL
+255 
-262 EASDVRSV
+262 
-270 RVYEDFSP
+270 
-278 EAKRLGDNTAEKEK
+278 
-292 VMDVETKSKRG
+292 
-303 YILGGNL
+303 
-310 EGTLGASL
+310 
-318 ERDYS
+318 
-323 GRHEIRHSEAGSFYR
+323 
-338 NTERGNWRLEASNSK
+338 
-353 DNIRQGEGVS
+353 GVS
-363 FDSKTTP
+363 FDSKTPP

-485 SDRRNIRLNVS
+485 SDRRNIRLNVN

-546 RNYSFGANL
+546 HNYSFGANL

-738 NYIAQRRT
+738 NYITQRRT

-950 YGYLRVAY
+950 YGYLRVVY

>member
-1 MFNRISACGF
+1 MKSAIPR
-11 DPERPIR
+11 PEAFTATP
-18 AEISFFCGPAVLW
+18 
-31 TEITILQPINLHP
+31 
-44 PPGLTRY
+44 
-51 ILLILALL
+51 
-59 GFVGMPSA
+59 
-67 HPAGNHALQS
+67 
-77 FALSYQPMNFGRPAR
+77 
-92 TVVTVEDKETHDPLL
+92 K
-107 GATVS
+107 GAT
-112 IVSRADTL
+112 
-120 RGTTVKE
+120 
-127 DFYRIMAVYRCDRIF
+127 
-142 RDSVDLEVTYVGYK
+142 
-156 PFKKRYGNTGFRG
+156 
-169 RIEVKME
+169 
-176 VDEQS
+176 
-181 IAQVVVVGQQVAMV
+181 
-195 FRGDTTVYNAGAFKT
+195 
-210 MADDRFAE
+210 
-218 LLKQLPGVEI
+218 
-228 KDNKIYAEGQEVKRV
+228 
-243 LIDGKNLFGSKT
+243 
-255 SYALTDL
+255 
-262 EASDVRSV
+262 
-270 RVYEDFSP
+270 
-278 EAKRLGDNTAEKEK
+278 
-292 VMDVETKSKRG
+292 
-303 YILGGNL
+303 
-310 EGTLGASL
+310 
-318 ERDYS
+318 
-323 GRHEIRHSEAGSFYR
+323 
-338 NTERGNWRLEASNSK
+338 
-353 DNIRQGEGVS
+353 GVS

-409 EYFPTEAYALRSEE
+409 EYFPTEAYALRNEE

-569 SYNFSRDYARSKQ
+569 SYSFSRDYARSKQ
-582 LAVDFLSDPQG
+582 QAVDFLSDPQG
-593 VVDTVNSYH
+593 VVDTINSYH

-761 RKGAQLTTQA
+761 RKSAQLTTQA

-890 SHALTRHN
+890 SHTLTRHN

-927 PDYTTTSF
+927 PDYATTSF